1 MQKQIYRD
9 NYILLESDHLGKIIA
24 VANIKKYILP
34 WLKLS
39 AIRDCQSE
47 FCWLFQA
54 RHVKNSA

>member
-34 WLKLS
+34 WLKLLQLET
-39 AIRDCQSE
+39 AKVNFAGYFKQGM
-47 FCWLFQA
+47 
-54 RHVKNSA
+54 